1 MVFRAPVFG
10 WPSWVF
16 WLRCQCC
23 RVGMAENA
31 RHPPPFTFSA
41 VAAGALLVDLGL
53 WDAGGELLWAST
65 STLWMRPPPEDRL
78 PAAAGPSGAAV
89 SWATQAEVSA
99 TVNGPRAQLTDRG

>member
-1 MVFRAPVFG
+1 
-10 WPSWVF
+10 
-16 WLRCQCC
+16 
-23 RVGMAENA
+23 MAENA

-99 TVNGPRAQLTDRG
+99 TVNGPRAQLTDRGASPRR